1 MHRHRKLMTLRVQF
15 YNGLCVCRIWYLHT
29 YYEYV
34 VRNIVLVVHSRRKNQ
49 FLLSWLRKEG
59 SMCLESVVVNVYW
72 HLLATWLT
80 QCMTAAAA
88 AGPATVACYLS
99 THVGNN
105 KKKCV
110 ATLAQPCEI
119 VLPSIFRVSALHAG
133 SILCISSSVKKGT
146 ALSMKK
152 GVWPLDWPFWHLWP
166 WQTDR
171 QTVTDFSPLF
181 IIISQL
187 QAPLRGET
195 TMINYSRLP
204 LSGPISPLQNMYH
217 CLKST
222 SHKVFSP
229 TRSHIAMHPY
239 EESMVQKQR
248 ILYSENWNQMRRIC
262 RLGSNFI
269 APCRFLSFVNLYG
282 QHLFVLSAVPPD
294 IILVLLHPDRPLRNF
309 RASTSGDRWILCT
322 WWTSCHG
329 FWSPKVVKGSA
340 GMLYRGGGGGG
351 GGI

>member
-133 SILCISSSVKKGT
+133 SVLCISSSVKKGT

-166 WQTDR
+166 WQTGR
-171 QTVTDFSPLF
+171 QTDSNGLLSLVYYHQPVTGAFKRRNNNDKLLTPSSKWAY
-181 IIISQL
+181 ISSSKYVSL
-187 QAPLRGET
+187 LE
-195 TMINYSRLP
+195 
-204 LSGPISPLQNMYH
+204 
-217 CLKST
+217 
-222 SHKVFSP
+222 V
-229 TRSHIAMHPY
+229 
-239 EESMVQKQR
+239 
-248 ILYSENWNQMRRIC
+248 
-262 RLGSNFI
+262 
-269 APCRFLSFVNLYG
+269 
-282 QHLFVLSAVPPD
+282 D
-294 IILVLLHPDRPLRNF
+294 I
-309 RASTSGDRWILCT
+309 T
-322 WWTSCHG
+322 
-329 FWSPKVVKGSA
+329 
-340 GMLYRGGGGGG
+340 
-351 GGI
+351 